1 MRTELKVFSRLFGKQ
16 FKTELSAA
24 DDIQEAL
31 NELQGLDLNS
41 QVENLRQKDS
51 QFVSQINELKG
62 VAEDLIST
70 YDNLEDQLQEYKQIQ
85 EKLETALR
93 SFEVM
98 ASDLG
103 IDPLQS
109 DKYEEGSMLLE
120 ESDEDIISVVD
131 LQNETYD
138 NYETATDLFR

>member
-70 YDNLEDQLQEYKQIQ
+70 YDSLEDQLQEYKQIQ

-93 SFEVM
+93 SFEAM

-103 IDPLQS
+103 IDPMQS
-109 DKYEEGSMLLE
+109 DKYEEGSMFLE
-120 ESDEDIISVVD
+120 DSDYDIISLID

>member
-62 VAEDLIST
+62 VAEDLIAT
-70 YDNLEDQLQEYKQIQ
+70 YDSLEDQLQDYKQIQ
-85 EKLETALR
+85 DKLETALR
-93 SFEVM
+93 SFESM
-98 ASDLG
+98 ANDIG
-103 IDPLQS
+103 IDPMQS
-109 DKYEEGSMLLE
+109 DKYEEGSRLLE
-120 ESDEDIISVVD
+120 ESESDIVSLVD
-131 LQNETYD
+131 LQNDTYD
-138 NYETATDLFR
+138 RYETATDLFR

>member
-62 VAEDLIST
+62 VAEDLIAT
-70 YDNLEDQLQEYKQIQ
+70 YDSLEDQLQDYKQIQ

-103 IDPLQS
+103 IDPMQS
-109 DKYEEGSMLLE
+109 DKYEEGSMFLE
-120 ESDEDIISVVD
+120 DSDRDIISLVD

>member
-62 VAEDLIST
+62 VAEDLIAT
-70 YDNLEDQLQEYKQIQ
+70 YDSLEDQLQDYKQIQ
-85 EKLETALR
+85 DKLETALR

-98 ASDLG
+98 ASDIG
-103 IDPLQS
+103 IDPMQS
-109 DKYEEGSMLLE
+109 DKYEEGSRLLE
-120 ESDEDIISVVD
+120 ESESDIVSLVD
-131 LQNETYD
+131 LQNDTYD
-138 NYETATDLFR
+138 RYETANDLFR

>member
-62 VAEDLIST
+62 VAEDLIAT
-70 YDNLEDQLQEYKQIQ
+70 YDSLEDQLQDYKQIQ
-85 EKLETALR
+85 DKLETALR
-93 SFEVM
+93 SFESM
-98 ASDLG
+98 ASDIG
-103 IDPLQS
+103 IDPMQS
-109 DKYEEGSMLLE
+109 DKYEEGSRLLE
-120 ESDEDIISVVD
+120 ESESDIISLVD
-131 LQNETYD
+131 LQNDTYD
-138 NYETATDLFR
+138 RYETATDLFR

>member
-31 NELQGLDLNS
+31 DQLQGLDLNS

-70 YDNLEDQLQEYKQIQ
+70 YDSLEDQLQDYKQIQ

-103 IDPLQS
+103 IDPMQS
-109 DKYEEGSMLLE
+109 EKYEEGSRLLE
-120 ESDEDIISVVD
+120 ESESDIVSLVD
-131 LQNETYD
+131 LQNDTYD
-138 NYETATDLFR
+138 RYETATDLFR

>member
-62 VAEDLIST
+62 VAEDLIAT
-70 YDNLEDQLQEYKQIQ
+70 YDSLEDQLQDYKQIQ
-85 EKLETALR
+85 DKLETALR
-93 SFEVM
+93 SFESM
-98 ASDLG
+98 ASDIG
-103 IDPLQS
+103 IDPMQS
-109 DKYEEGSMLLE
+109 DKYEEGSRLLE
-120 ESDEDIISVVD
+120 ESESDIVSLVD
-131 LQNETYD
+131 LQNDTYD
-138 NYETATDLFR
+138 RYETATDLFR

>member
-31 NELQGLDLNS
+31 DQLQGLDLNS
-41 QVENLRQKDS
+41 QVDDLRQKDS

-70 YDNLEDQLQEYKQIQ
+70 YDSLEDQLQEYKELQ

-103 IDPLQS
+103 IDPMQS
-109 DKYEEGSMLLE
+109 DKYEEGSRLLE
-120 ESDEDIISVVD
+120 ESESDIVSLVD
-131 LQNETYD
+131 LQNDTYD
-138 NYETATDLFR
+138 RYETATDLFR

>member
-24 DDIQEAL
+24 DDIQEAI

-70 YDNLEDQLQEYKQIQ
+70 YDSLEDQLQDYKQIQ

-93 SFEVM
+93 SFESM
-98 ASDLG
+98 ASDIG
-103 IDPLQS
+103 IDPMQS
-109 DKYEEGSMLLE
+109 DKYEEGSRLLE
-120 ESDEDIISVVD
+120 ESESDIVSLVD
-131 LQNETYD
+131 LQNDTYD
-138 NYETATDLFR
+138 RYETATDLFR

>member
-70 YDNLEDQLQEYKQIQ
+70 YDSLEDQLQDYKQIQ

-103 IDPLQS
+103 IDPMQS
-109 DKYEEGSMLLE
+109 EKYEEGSRLLE
-120 ESDEDIISVVD
+120 ESESDIVSLVD
-131 LQNETYD
+131 LQNDTYD
-138 NYETATDLFR
+138 RYETATDLFR

>member
-24 DDIQEAL
+24 DDIQEAI

-70 YDNLEDQLQEYKQIQ
+70 YDSLEDQLQDYKQIQ

>member
-62 VAEDLIST
+62 VAEDLIAT